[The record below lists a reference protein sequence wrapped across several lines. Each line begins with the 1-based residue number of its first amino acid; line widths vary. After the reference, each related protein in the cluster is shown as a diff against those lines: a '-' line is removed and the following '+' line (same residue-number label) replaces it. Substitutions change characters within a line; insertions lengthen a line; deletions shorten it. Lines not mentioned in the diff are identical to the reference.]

1 MVSHP
6 TESDPKSFLGE
17 LDPIGLMTQLA
28 LATAHIQQLEERLEE
43 SRQQD
48 VLTGLPNRLRL
59 LDRTEQAIVLAP
71 RWDHL
76 VAMLFVEVDRF
87 KAINQT
93 LNFEDADELWLQFSR
108 RLAAPLRIGDTLAK
122 LANDQYAVLLPEVRD
137 ALEPCRVAQGLLD
150 SLSIPFRVG
159 SRELSLT
166 ASIGISLCPQD
177 GAEAFSLLKQAESA
191 ANRSRAEG
199 GNTFQCSTP
208 TLNEASLER
217 RELETYLGDAL
228 LKDELELLFQP
239 QCTVDGTIV
248 GLEALVRWQ
257 HPVLGSVPPSKFIPV
272 AEENQLIHAIGEWVL
287 RNACRKVT
295 SWQALS
301 LRPLRLAVNVSPLQI
316 GHVQWVD
323 SVARILHEFKFSPRC
338 LEIEITEGT
347 LLRNAK
353 ISNTALHVIKAMGI
367 RIAIDDFGTGYSSLN
382 YLQRLPIDTLKIDLS
397 FVSGLHPGHPDVSSV
412 PIVQSIL
419 DLGSNLRLDV
429 VAEGVET
436 SMQKDT
442 LYRMGCRLFQGYY
455 LGVPMTV
462 REIEERLEA
471 QQIRAFN
478 TLLSSSGNDQAV
490 C

>member
-1 MVSHP
+1 LLPSP
-6 TESDPKSFLGE
+6 AEFDTKASLGE

-28 LATAHIQQLEERLEE
+28 LATAHIQQLEKRLEE
-43 SRQQD
+43 TQQKD
-48 VLTGLPNRLRL
+48 LLTGLPDRLRL

-71 RWDHL
+71 RWNHL
-76 VAMLFVEVDRF
+76 VAVLFVEVDRF
-87 KAINQT
+87 KAINQALSFT
-93 LNFEDADELWLQFSR
+93 DADELWLQFSR
-108 RLAAPLRIGDTLAK
+108 RLTSPLKVGDTLAR

-137 ALEPCRVAQGLLD
+137 SLEPCRVAQGLLD

-159 SRELSLT
+159 SRELKLT

-177 GAEAFSLLKQAESA
+177 GQDAFSLLKQAETA
-191 ANRSRAEG
+191 AGRSRAEG
-199 GNTFQCSTP
+199 GNAFQCSTP

-239 QCTVDGTIV
+239 QCTLDGTVV

-287 RNACRKVT
+287 RNACGRMV
-295 SWQALS
+295 SWQAMS
-301 LRPLRLAVNVSPLQI
+301 PHPLRLAVNVSPLQI
-316 GHVQWVD
+316 GHAQWVD
-323 SVARILHEFKFSPRC
+323 TVARTLREFKIPPRC

-353 ISNTALHVIKAMGI
+353 LNNTALQVIKAMGV
-367 RIAIDDFGTGYSSLN
+367 RIGIDDFGMGYSSLN
-382 YLQRLPIDTLKIDLS
+382 YLHRLPIDTLKIDLS
-397 FVSGLHPGHPDVSSV
+397 FVSGLHPEHPDISSV

-419 DLGSNLRLDV
+419 DIGQNLHLDV

-436 SMQKDT
+436 AMQKDT
-442 LYRMGCRLFQGYY
+442 LHRMGCRIFQGYH
-455 LGVPMTV
+455 LGKPMTAQ
-462 REIEERLEA
+462 EIENRLEA

-478 TLLSSSGNDQAV
+478 TLLSAGLDDQAG
-490 C
+490 